1 MRQKRTPPPF
11 PVLRAWSVH
20 IYTAIGLLTALMALI
35 AISEG
40 NARSMFIWLG
50 IALFIDSTDGM
61 MARKFRVSHWVPR
74 YDGRKLDD
82 ITDYINYVLVPV
94 VAMYKFELVTW
105 EWMPALFM
113 ILLASGYGFC
123 MDVAK
128 TDDGYFTGFPS
139 YWNVL
144 LFYLYLLQ
152 LPVAINGLI
161 TVVLAILV
169 FVPIKYLYPSK
180 SPVLRPLNI
189 LLSAL
194 WGISTIALMVNWG
207 NVDRNMIYVSLLLGP
222 VYYVALSFILHFK
235 NRAERLRSSQ

>member
-1 MRQKRTPPPF
+1 
-11 PVLRAWSVH
+11 VH
-20 IYTAIGLLTALMALI
+20 IYTAIGLLTALMALL
-35 AISEG
+35 AIGEG
-40 NARSMFIWLG
+40 NAKSMFIWLG
-50 IALFIDSTDGM
+50 VALIIDSTDGM

-105 EWMPALFM
+105 EWIPALFVV
-113 ILLASGYGFC
+113 LLASGYGFC

-144 LFYLYLLQ
+144 LFYLYLLK
-152 LPVAINGLI
+152 LPVAVNGLI
-161 TVVLAILV
+161 LVVLAVLV

-180 SPVLRPLNI
+180 TPVLRPLN
-189 LLSAL
+189 LLVSGLWFISAL
-194 WGISTIALMVNWG
+194 VIILNWDR
-207 NVDRNMIYVSLLLGP
+207 VDRNIVYLSMFGP
-222 VYYVALSFILHFK
+222 IYYVVLSFILHFRE
-235 NRAERLRSSQ
+235 RAKLQMKS